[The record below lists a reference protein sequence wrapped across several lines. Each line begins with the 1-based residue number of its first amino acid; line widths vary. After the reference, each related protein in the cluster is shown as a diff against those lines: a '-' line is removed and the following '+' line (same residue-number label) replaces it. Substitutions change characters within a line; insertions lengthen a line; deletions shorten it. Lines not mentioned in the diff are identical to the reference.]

1 MNSIRW
7 TKGICWMLPASL
19 VRIAVEKCI
28 LSTIKVPTVWNTS
41 SQIIKKNNTTTQKKA
56 SGWFSPMLFLF
67 FGWVSMR
74 LELWPTACYDAEEEL
89 LRMR

>member
-1 MNSIRW
+1 
-7 TKGICWMLPASL
+7 MLPASL

-56 SGWFSPMLFLF
+56 SGWFSPMLFLLKIKSVMEN
-67 FGWVSMR
+67 GTVKYVRGGESSGM
-74 LELWPTACYDAEEEL
+74 
-89 LRMR
+89 

>member
-67 FGWVSMR
+67 LIDQHSAVIGIEIR
-74 LELWPTACYDAEEEL
+74 KIGDDDG
-89 LRMR
+89 R